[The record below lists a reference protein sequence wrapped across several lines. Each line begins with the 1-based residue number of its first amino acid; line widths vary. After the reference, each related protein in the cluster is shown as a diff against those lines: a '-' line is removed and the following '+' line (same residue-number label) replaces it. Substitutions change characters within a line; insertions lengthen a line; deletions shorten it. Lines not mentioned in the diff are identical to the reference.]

1 MSEIAALSPTILFR
15 HFDRLLAIPRGSGNE
30 AEAREYVLSWAREKG
45 WDTRTDAV
53 GNVVVAVP
61 ATPGHEAAPTVVL
74 QGHLDIVCEKHSHVG
89 HDFRRD
95 PIPAWVDGDLIR
107 TRGTTL
113 GADNG
118 IGVAAAMAVAEDP
131 ETVHGPL
138 ELLFTI
144 DEETGMTGAFG
155 LRGDMLRGR
164 VMLNLDSEDEGTLF
178 VGCAGGGDSI
188 LHLPVTRSPAP
199 PEARCFEVAVSGLK
213 GGHSGLDIDKNRGNA
228 LRILARAL
236 VFAAPGDDLGIAALN
251 GGSKRNAIPR
261 EARAVVFVPGSQA
274 PSFEARVGEF
284 AEVMRTELGAADPGL
299 EIRVSEAAGSDLLP
313 VAGSGTLLRL
323 LLALPHGPLATS
335 SEFPGLVQ
343 TSTNLAIVTLE
354 GNECQ
359 VVCNSRSFIGTAMEA
374 VRQGIRAAAELA
386 GGTADLVGQYPGWRP
401 NVDSPVLQVCRETW
415 REVSGR
421 EALVTA
427 IHAGLECGVLGER
440 VPGMDMVSF
449 GPDIRGAHSPDEHL
463 SVSSTGRFYGY
474 LKAVLSRLA

>member
-1 MSEIAALSPTILFR
+1 MSGIADLRPTFLFR
-15 HFDRLLAIPRGSGNE
+15 HFEALLAIPRGSGNE
-30 AEAREYVLSWAREKG
+30 AAARQHVLSWAREHG

-61 ATPGHEAAPTVVL
+61 ATPGHEDAPTVVL
-74 QGHLDIVCEKHSHVG
+74 QGHLDIVCEKHSSVT
-89 HDFRRD
+89 HDFLKD
-95 PIPAWVDGDLIR
+95 PIPAWVDGDVIR

-131 ETVHGPL
+131 EAVHGPL

-155 LRGDMLRGR
+155 LQADLLRGR

-199 PEARCFEVAVSGLK
+199 LGTVCLEVSVSGLK
-213 GGHSGLDIDKNRGNA
+213 GGHSGLDIGQNRGNA
-228 LRILARAL
+228 LKILARAL
-236 VFAAPGDDLGIAALN
+236 AFAAPGGDLGIAGMN

-261 EARAVVFVPGSQA
+261 EARAVVHIPGTQA
-274 PSFEARVGEF
+274 RSFQERIQEF
-284 AEVMRTELGAADPGL
+284 ARIMAEELGAADPGL
-299 EIRVSEAAGSDLLP
+299 VIQVAATPDDRAPITRSGDLI
-313 VAGSGTLLRL
+313 RL
-323 LLALPHGPLATS
+323 LLALPHGPLAMS
-335 SEFPGLVQ
+335 SEIPGLVQ

-354 GNECQ
+354 DHECQ

-374 VRQGIRAAAELA
+374 VRQGIRAAVELA

-401 NVDSPVLQVCRETW
+401 NVNSQVLQVCREVW

-421 EALVTA
+421 DALVTA
-427 IHAGLECGVLGER
+427 IHAGLECGVIGER
-440 VPGMDMVSF
+440 VPGMDMISF
-449 GPDIRGAHSPDEHL
+449 GPDIRGAHSPDEHV
-463 SVSSTGRFYGY
+463 SISSTGRFYDY
-474 LKAVLSRLA
+474 LKAVLRRLA